1 MVTSMTGYGRS
12 QQSIDGRDITV
23 EIKSVNHRYFEFSAR
38 VPRAFGYLEEKLK
51 GYLQGKISR
60 GKVEAGVTVVDTGAA
75 HTAVDINH
83 ELAASYINAMRV
95 TGEKLSLQDDLTV
108 SSLMRFSDLFSV
120 HRVQEDEET
129 IWTEVRLVADGA
141 IERFIAMRAT
151 EGERLKA
158 DILERLESI
167 ESRVAAVAEQSP
179 RTEAA
184 YRERLTAK
192 IREVLEDRQIDET
205 RIVTEAAHNS
215 CRQRRTDSF
224 DRTGTE
230 IPLQCNRILWN
241 FRLIGFNAELLSIG
255 SMFNIISGSLYQ
267 LALPD
272 HRKRADACQLAPL
285 HAQIQDGISVLLIS
299 ENNVFYVAFYFFFF
313 THLLSKLAFKFIH
326 HFAVL
331 AGSKRNDARRIK
343 SEAKRS

>member
-141 IERFIAMRAT
+141 IERFIAMHAT

-205 RIVTEAAHNS
+205 RIVTEAAIFADKIAVDEETVRLRSHIA
-215 CRQRRTDSF
+215 SF
-224 DRTGTE
+224 RDILGAFNGPIGRKLDFLVQE
-230 IPLQCNRILWN
+230 MNREAN
-241 FRLIGFNAELLSIG
+241 TIG
-255 SMFNIISGSLYQ
+255 SKAQ
-267 LALPD
+267 
-272 HRKRADACQLAPL
+272 DAATAQVVVEIKSDIEKIRE
-285 HAQIQDGISVLLIS
+285 QIQNI
-299 ENNVFYVAFYFFFF
+299 E
-313 THLLSKLAFKFIH
+313 
-326 HFAVL
+326 
-331 AGSKRNDARRIK
+331 
-343 SEAKRS
+343 

>member
-205 RIVTEAAHNS
+205 RIVTEAAIFADKIAVDEETVRLRSHIA
-215 CRQRRTDSF
+215 SF
-224 DRTGTE
+224 RDILGAFNGPIGRKLDFLVQE
-230 IPLQCNRILWN
+230 MNREAN
-241 FRLIGFNAELLSIG
+241 TIG
-255 SMFNIISGSLYQ
+255 SKAQ
-267 LALPD
+267 
-272 HRKRADACQLAPL
+272 DAATAQVVVEIKSDIEKIRE
-285 HAQIQDGISVLLIS
+285 QIQKI
-299 ENNVFYVAFYFFFF
+299 E
-313 THLLSKLAFKFIH
+313 
-326 HFAVL
+326 
-331 AGSKRNDARRIK
+331 
-343 SEAKRS
+343 

>member
-205 RIVTEAAHNS
+205 RIVTEAAIFADKIAVDEETVRLRSHIA
-215 CRQRRTDSF
+215 SF
-224 DRTGTE
+224 RDILGAFNGPIGRKRDLLVQE
-230 IPLQCNRILWN
+230 MNREAN
-241 FRLIGFNAELLSIG
+241 TIG
-255 SMFNIISGSLYQ
+255 SKAQ
-267 LALPD
+267 
-272 HRKRADACQLAPL
+272 DAATAQVVVEIKSDIEKIRE
-285 HAQIQDGISVLLIS
+285 QIQNI
-299 ENNVFYVAFYFFFF
+299 E
-313 THLLSKLAFKFIH
+313 
-326 HFAVL
+326 
-331 AGSKRNDARRIK
+331 
-343 SEAKRS
+343 

>member
-12 QQSIDGRDITV
+12 QQSIDGRDIKV

-205 RIVTEAAHNS
+205 RIVTEAAIFADKIAVDEETVRLRSHIA
-215 CRQRRTDSF
+215 SF
-224 DRTGTE
+224 RDILGAFNGPIGRKLDFLVQE
-230 IPLQCNRILWN
+230 MNREAN
-241 FRLIGFNAELLSIG
+241 TIG
-255 SMFNIISGSLYQ
+255 SKAQ
-267 LALPD
+267 
-272 HRKRADACQLAPL
+272 DAATAQVVVEIKSDIEKIRE
-285 HAQIQDGISVLLIS
+285 QIQNI
-299 ENNVFYVAFYFFFF
+299 E
-313 THLLSKLAFKFIH
+313 
-326 HFAVL
+326 
-331 AGSKRNDARRIK
+331 
-343 SEAKRS
+343 

>member
-205 RIVTEAAHNS
+205 RIVTEAAIFADKIAVDEETVRLHS
-215 CRQRRTDSF
+215 HIRQYRN
-224 DRTGTE
+224 
-230 IPLQCNRILWN
+230 LL
-241 FRLIGFNAELLSIG
+241 EL
-255 SMFNIISGSLYQ
+255 
-267 LALPD
+267 A
-272 HRKRADACQLAPL
+272 
-285 HAQIQDGISVLLIS
+285 
-299 ENNVFYVAFYFFFF
+299 
-313 THLLSKLAFKFIH
+313 
-326 HFAVL
+326 
-331 AGSKRNDARRIK
+331 
-343 SEAKRS
+343 

>member
-184 YRERLTAK
+184 YRELLTAK

-205 RIVTEAAHNS
+205 RIVTEAAIFADKIAVDEETVRLRSHIA
-215 CRQRRTDSF
+215 SF
-224 DRTGTE
+224 RDILGAFNGPIGRKLDFLVQE
-230 IPLQCNRILWN
+230 MNREAN
-241 FRLIGFNAELLSIG
+241 TIG
-255 SMFNIISGSLYQ
+255 SKAQ
-267 LALPD
+267 
-272 HRKRADACQLAPL
+272 DAATAQVVVEIKSDIEKIRE
-285 HAQIQDGISVLLIS
+285 QIQNI
-299 ENNVFYVAFYFFFF
+299 E
-313 THLLSKLAFKFIH
+313 
-326 HFAVL
+326 
-331 AGSKRNDARRIK
+331 
-343 SEAKRS
+343 

>member
-1 MVTSMTGYGRS
+1 MVTSMTGYGRL

-205 RIVTEAAHNS
+205 RIVTEAAIFADKIAVDEETVRLRSHIA
-215 CRQRRTDSF
+215 SF
-224 DRTGTE
+224 RDILGAFNGPIGRKLDFLVQE
-230 IPLQCNRILWN
+230 MNREAN
-241 FRLIGFNAELLSIG
+241 TIG
-255 SMFNIISGSLYQ
+255 SKAQ
-267 LALPD
+267 
-272 HRKRADACQLAPL
+272 DAATAQVVVEIKSDIEKIRE
-285 HAQIQDGISVLLIS
+285 QIQNI
-299 ENNVFYVAFYFFFF
+299 E
-313 THLLSKLAFKFIH
+313 
-326 HFAVL
+326 
-331 AGSKRNDARRIK
+331 
-343 SEAKRS
+343 

>member
-12 QQSIDGRDITV
+12 QQSVDGRDITV

-60 GKVEAGVTVVDTGAA
+60 GKVEAGVTVVDTDAA

-83 ELAASYINAMRV
+83 DLAASYINAMRAA
-95 TGEKLSLQDDLTV
+95 GEKLDLQDDLTV

-129 IWTEVRLVADGA
+129 IWAEVRLVADGA
-141 IERFIAMRAT
+141 IERFIAMRAA

-167 ESRVAAVAEQSP
+167 ESRVEAVEEQSP

-205 RIVTEAAHNS
+205 RIVTEAAIFADRIAVDEETVRLRSHIA
-215 CRQRRTDSF
+215 SF
-224 DRTGTE
+224 RDILRMFNGPIGRKLDFLVQE
-230 IPLQCNRILWN
+230 MNREAN
-241 FRLIGFNAELLSIG
+241 TIG
-255 SMFNIISGSLYQ
+255 SKAQ
-267 LALPD
+267 
-272 HRKRADACQLAPL
+272 DAATAQVVVEIKSDIEKIRE
-285 HAQIQDGISVLLIS
+285 QIQNI
-299 ENNVFYVAFYFFFF
+299 E
-313 THLLSKLAFKFIH
+313 
-326 HFAVL
+326 
-331 AGSKRNDARRIK
+331 
-343 SEAKRS
+343 